1 MFSLFSTINLRRD
14 IMKFFNILAKIAL
27 LFAAVAAVLMFI
39 DKKDDQQY
47 ISFDQQ

>member
-39 DKKDDQQY
+39 DKKDEQQY

>member
-1 MFSLFSTINLRRD
+1 
-14 IMKFFNILAKIAL
+14 MKFFSILAKIAL

-39 DKKDDQQY
+39 NKKDAQQY

>member
-1 MFSLFSTINLRRD
+1 
-14 IMKFFNILAKIAL
+14 MKIFNILAKIAL